1 VRLNRE
7 IDALKSDILAPEKL
21 QQALAK
27 FSEAVKYLP
36 EDEQRELYKLLFKS
50 VIVKEGGKAKDPVN
64 ENSRRTREN
73 RRHLSVE
80 VRLRTEAIQTLFG
93 GESDFERKNG
103 FSIPLEIAHCRK
115 KPMESCA
122 ILLPIHKEC
131 GQKTPRLRRKPR
143 KSEHEIRKADRWKQ
157 EIMELGIGQNAFAR
171 RKEMSNG
178 AVSHVLKWL
187 ELSDEAQ
194 ALIRDLDD
202 PMKIRAISRNFRKR
216 LLQMRP
222 AEQTK
227 AINVKIGTV

>member
-1 VRLNRE
+1 
-7 IDALKSDILAPEKL
+7 
-21 QQALAK
+21 
-27 FSEAVKYLP
+27 
-36 EDEQRELYKLLFKS
+36 
-50 VIVKEGGKAKDPVN
+50 
-64 ENSRRTREN
+64 
-73 RRHLSVE
+73 
-80 VRLRTEAIQTLFG
+80 
-93 GESDFERKNG
+93 
-103 FSIPLEIAHCRK
+103 
-115 KPMESCA
+115 
-122 ILLPIHKEC
+122 
-131 GQKTPRLRRKPR
+131 
-143 KSEHEIRKADRWKQ
+143 
-157 EIMELGIGQNAFAR
+157 MELGIGQNAFAR